1 MLLCYTSCYY
11 VIMLHI
17 MHLKELLAGWDERHL
32 MKSCFKII
40 RGLNSDFFNW
50 INLDFFNRINSDF
63 FNRLN
68 SDLFNRINSDLC
80 TVQWF
85 WRKCVRKRIQEEV
98 TKNLWKKNGKID
110 LKFSFYIRTGMFLGK
125 KRVGL
130 LARQSVPRGSS
141 RSPKCIEKFFWT
153 TTLGF

>member
-1 MLLCYTSCYY
+1 
-11 VIMLHI
+11 